1 MWCRFFIFISLL
13 SFYELSTLAFC
24 YYITILKSIH
34 DILKENWGYSD
45 FRPLQQS
52 IIESVLDG
60 KDTLGLM
67 PTGGGKSLTFQV
79 SALAMEGIC
88 LVVTPLIALMKD
100 QVENLKAKNIKA
112 AAIYSGM
119 SAREILITLENAV
132 FGAYKFLY
140 LSPERLNTT
149 IFKAKVEQMK
159 VALIA
164 VDESHC
170 ISQWG
175 YDFRPAYLKIA
186 DIRELFPQVPVLA
199 LTATATEEVVEDIQK
214 QLKFEKQNVFRKSFA
229 RDNLA
234 YIVRNTEK
242 KEETLLNI
250 LNSVQGTSVV
260 YVRNRKKT
268 KEIAQFLVQNGI
280 SAENYHAGI
289 NPEEKDA
296 RQERWK
302 LDKTRVIVCTNAFGM
317 GIDKPN
323 VRTVVHLDLPDS
335 LEAYFQEAGRAGR
348 DEKKAYAVLLFN
360 KSDETKLKKRI
371 ADTFPPKKKIKEIY
385 DALGNYYEV
394 AVGYGLESVFVFD
407 LIDFCKKFKQPMLV
421 THNAIKILEQ
431 AGYLYLTDEEDSRSL
446 VKVIVKKEELYKK
459 DRSEKTEKVLHTL
472 LRSYTGLFA
481 DLIPISE
488 ETLSKRTE
496 LTTQEIYEALVEL
509 ARIGIIQFIPRKKT
523 PFLHFTHERVA
534 QSELQI
540 TAESYDDRKKRYVK
554 RVTEML
560 HYAQSEYI
568 CRSKL
573 LLRYFGEE
581 NAEECGSCDVCLK
594 KKKEK
599 TKDKTFYK
607 IKTKIINLLKEE
619 KDLYLKEIAQKVG
632 VSNENITPIIRYL
645 RDARVVVM
653 DKTRKYKLSKDEK

>member
-1 MWCRFFIFISLL
+1 MR
-13 SFYELSTLAFC
+13 T
-24 YYITILKSIH
+24 IH

-52 IIESVLDG
+52 IIESILSG

-79 SALAMEGIC
+79 SALAMEGVC

-100 QVENLKAKNIKA
+100 QVENLKTKNIKA

-119 SAREILITLENAV
+119 NSKEILITLENAV

-149 IFKAKVEQMK
+149 IFKTKVQQMK
-159 VALIA
+159 ICLIA
-164 VDESHC
+164 VDEAHC

-186 DIRELFPQVPVLA
+186 EIRDFFPNVPLLA
-199 LTATATEEVVEDIQK
+199 LTATATKEVVKDIQQ
-214 QLKFEKQNVFRKSFA
+214 QLKFTKKNVFKKSFL
-229 RDNLA
+229 RKNLS

-242 KEETLLNI
+242 KEETLLHI
-250 LNSVQGTSVV
+250 LNSVQGTSIV

-268 KEIAQFLVQNGI
+268 KEIADFLMKNGI

-289 NPEEKDA
+289 RFEEKDA

-302 LDKTRVIVCTNAFGM
+302 SDKTRVIVCTNAFGM
-317 GIDKPN
+317 GIDKPD
-323 VRTVVHLDLPDS
+323 VRTVVHLDLPDA

-360 KSDETKLKKRI
+360 NTDETKLKKRI
-371 ADTFPPKKKIKEIY
+371 TDTFPTRKKIKEIY

-394 AVGYGLESVFVFD
+394 AVGYGLEAVFVFD
-407 LIDFCKKFKQPMLV
+407 LIDFCKKFKQPMLI

-431 AGYLYLTDEEDSRSL
+431 AGYLYLTNEEDSRSL
-446 VKVIVKKEELYKK
+446 VKIIVKKEDLYKN
-459 DRSEKTEKVLHTL
+459 DRSEKTEKVLHNL

-481 DLIPISE
+481 DLTPINE
-488 ETLSKRTE
+488 ETLAKRTQ
-496 LTTQEIYEALVEL
+496 LTTQEIYESLVEL
-509 ARIGIIQFIPRKKT
+509 AKVGIIQFIPRKKT

-534 QSELQI
+534 QSELEI
-540 TAESYDDRKKRYVK
+540 TSASYDDRKKRHK
-554 RVTEML
+554 KQVTKML
-560 HYAQSEYI
+560 HYAQSEDI

-573 LLRYFGEE
+573 LLQYFDEE
-581 NAEECGSCDVCLK
+581 NAKDCGTCDVCLK
-594 KKKEK
+594 KKKSKKQNKEFK
-599 TKDKTFYK
+599 KIETKV
-607 IKTKIINLLKEE
+607 ISLLKEKSLSLE
-619 KDLYLKEIAQKVG
+619 KIVQNTNI
-632 VSNENITPIIRYL
+632 NESDIIPVIRYL
-645 RDARVVVM
+645 QDTGIIII
-653 DKTRKYKLSKDEK
+653 DKTMKYKLNKDGK